1 MVKWVVVCHMIRNL
15 LNCIVLFENYF
26 LAGIFQYLCF
36 HKINRNYSVIM
47 TIFLTL
53 EAFVLACLEVNQIIS
68 LLFPALTLFVFSTY
82 VQKSKWIHNMLC
94 LGLCFSNLILIKGLV
109 ILFITYFTQIDL
121 NNITMNYTIMYFM
134 TCLSILF
141 LSLEY
146 FVLEYFIDIKTTLS
160 KQSMLILCV
169 YLILVFITIG
179 YVLHEFVYD
188 VISWEMCCYLIIA
201 SIIVLYLAIYLT
213 ISNSKYY
220 EKILEQSLK
229 LEAEE
234 YKSKYIDLIYE
245 KTKEYN
251 KLQHDYKHHLNVLR
265 YMVKDNHNLEAE
277 SYIDDLEKKKSNDLI
292 YIDHIIL
299 NYLLNDK
306 ITFAK
311 SFGIEIGC
319 VVVGQVVDFIS
330 DVDYSILLGNL
341 LDNAIEETKLVGGQD
356 IELYIR
362 FEDVKAIFEVKN
374 KTHLKNGEK
383 ILKTHKTNSKK
394 HGFGLKNIRDIVN
407 QYHGQDIID
416 IHDGYFIHM
425 CILYKDNE

>member
-1 MVKWVVVCHMIRNL
+1 MLELLMNL
-15 LNCIVLFENYF
+15 IVIFENYF
-26 LAGIFQYLCF
+26 LSGIFLYLCF
-36 HKINRNYSVIM
+36 HKVKINHKIILTVL
-47 TIFLTL
+47 LTL
-53 EAFVLACLEVNQIIS
+53 EAFILSYLHFDQIIK
-68 LLFPALTLFVFSTY
+68 LVFPMLTLFIYAVYIDKYKILHHFICVGMS
-82 VQKSKWIHNMLC
+82 
-94 LGLCFSNLILIKGLV
+94 FSNLIISKGV
-109 ILFITYFTQIDL
+109 IIISVTFFMNL
-121 NNITMNYTIMYFM
+121 NLNDIVKNYKIIFLM

-146 FVLEYFIDIKTTLS
+146 FCLEYFIELRTSLS
-160 KQSMLILCV
+160 KKSMLILSV
-169 YLILVFITIG
+169 YLVLVIVTISYG
-179 YVLHEFVYD
+179 FHEFIYN
-188 VISWEMCCYLIIA
+188 VISWEMCCYLTVA
-201 SIIVLYLAIYLT
+201 SIIVLYLAVYLT

-220 EKILEQSLK
+220 EKMLEQLLK

-306 ITFAK
+306 IIFAK

-341 LDNAIEETKLVGGQD
+341 LDNAIEETKLVGGKD
-356 IELYIR
+356 IELFIR

-383 ILKTHKTNSKK
+383 VLKTHKTNSKK